1 MRENIKVQHLNC
13 RGSTENGKKLETLS
27 KKENLQVIRPK
38 KTLQTD
44 PILLKC
50 PLSKRIKQNIT
61 ISTNIL
67 MEFKNSKLNRRL

>member
-38 KTLQTD
+38 K
-44 PILLKC
+44 P
-50 PLSKRIKQNIT
+50 
-61 ISTNIL
+61 
-67 MEFKNSKLNRRL
+67 FKLTQSFSNAHSVKG